1 VYEAGE
7 MLAVYVIVGISLS
20 VLMPRVRGEYEWSGF
35 TNSFRGALNY
45 TCPGNLLVSGLASD
59 FR

>member
-1 VYEAGE
+1 
-7 MLAVYVIVGISLS
+7 MLAVYVLVGISLS

-35 TNSFRGALNY
+35 TNFFGGALNY
-45 TCPGNLLVSGLASD
+45 TCPDTLLVAGLASD